1 MEHKLNCMNLESSK
15 IIVNKSSEE
24 IYNFLIE
31 VKNFEKL
38 MPEGISKFD
47 LISNNEFLFALKGM
61 PEITLVKKS
70 ETPFESVVLG
80 SSGKLEFSLKTSITS
95 LDQTKSQIQLLFSGD
110 FNPMM
115 TMMIK
120 GPISK
125 FIENLVNNIQK
136 YI

>member
-1 MEHKLNCMNLESSK
+1 MGHKLNCMNLESPK

-47 LISNNEFLFALKGM
+47 LISNSEFLFALKGM
-61 PEITLVKKS
+61 PEISLVKKS
-70 ETPFESVVLG
+70 VTHFDSVRLG
-80 SSGKLEFSLKTSITS
+80 SCGKLEFSLKASITS
-95 LDQTKSQIQLLFSGD
+95 LDQTKSQIQLLFTGD

-136 YI
+136 HI

>member
-47 LISNNEFLFALKGM
+47 LISNSEFLFALKGM
-61 PEITLVKKS
+61 Q
-70 ETPFESVVLG
+70 
-80 SSGKLEFSLKTSITS
+80 KLLW
-95 LDQTKSQIQLLFSGD
+95 
-110 FNPMM
+110 
-115 TMMIK
+115 
-120 GPISK
+120 
-125 FIENLVNNIQK
+125 
-136 YI
+136 

>member
-47 LISNNEFLFALKGM
+47 LISNSEFLFALKGM

-115 TMMIK
+115 TMMINK
-120 GPISK
+120 PISK

>member
-47 LISNNEFLFALKGM
+47 LISNSEFLFALKGM

-115 TMMIK
+115 TMMINE
-120 GPISK
+120 PISK

>member
-1 MEHKLNCMNLESSK
+1 MGHKLNCMNLESPK
-15 IIVNKSSEE
+15 IIVKKSSEE

-38 MPEGISKFD
+38 MPEGISKFN
-47 LISNNEFLFALKGM
+47 LISNREFLFALKGM

-80 SSGKLEFSLKTSITS
+80 SSGKLEFSLKASITS

-136 YI
+136 HI

>member
-1 MEHKLNCMNLESSK
+1 MGHKLNCMNLESPK
-15 IIVNKSSEE
+15 IIVKKSSEE

-47 LISNNEFLFALKGM
+47 LISNREFLFGLKGM

-80 SSGKLEFSLKTSITS
+80 SSGKLEFSLKASITS

-136 YI
+136 HI

>member
-1 MEHKLNCMNLESSK
+1 MGHKLNYMNLESPK

-47 LISNNEFLFALKGM
+47 LISNSEFLFALKGM

-80 SSGKLEFSLKTSITS
+80 SSGKLEFSLKASITS
-95 LDQTKSQIQLLFSGD
+95 LDQTKSQIQLLFTGD

-136 YI
+136 HI

>member
-1 MEHKLNCMNLESSK
+1 MNLESSK

-47 LISNNEFLFALKGM
+47 LIGNSEFLFALKGM

-70 ETPFESVVLG
+70 ETPFESL
-80 SSGKLEFSLKTSITS
+80 F
-95 LDQTKSQIQLLFSGD
+95 LDQL
-110 FNPMM
+110 
-115 TMMIK
+115 
-120 GPISK
+120 
-125 FIENLVNNIQK
+125 ENLSFH
-136 YI
+136 

>member
-47 LISNNEFLFALKGM
+47 LISNSEFLFALKGM

-80 SSGKLEFSLKTSITS
+80 SSGKLEFSLKASITS
-95 LDQTKSQIQLLFSGD
+95 LNQTKSQIQLLFTGD

-136 YI
+136 HI

>member
-1 MEHKLNCMNLESSK
+1 MGHKLNCMNLESPK

-38 MPEGISKFD
+38 MPEGISKFN
-47 LISNNEFLFALKGM
+47 LISNREFLFALKGM

-80 SSGKLEFSLKTSITS
+80 SSGKLEFSLKASITS

-136 YI
+136 HI

>member
-1 MEHKLNCMNLESSK
+1 
-15 IIVNKSSEE
+15 
-24 IYNFLIE
+24 
-31 VKNFEKL
+31 
-38 MPEGISKFD
+38 
-47 LISNNEFLFALKGM
+47 M

-80 SSGKLEFSLKTSITS
+80 SSGKLEFSLKASITS

-136 YI
+136 HI

>member
-1 MEHKLNCMNLESSK
+1 MGHKLNCMNLESPK
-15 IIVNKSSEE
+15 IIVKKSSEE

-38 MPEGISKFD
+38 MPEGISKFN
-47 LISNNEFLFALKGM
+47 LISNREFLFALKGM

-80 SSGKLEFSLKTSITS
+80 SSGKLEFSLKASITS
-95 LDQTKSQIQLLFSGD
+95 LDQTKSQIQLLFTGD

-136 YI
+136 HI

>member
-1 MEHKLNCMNLESSK
+1 MGHKLNCMNLESPK
-15 IIVNKSSEE
+15 IIVKKSSEE

-47 LISNNEFLFALKGM
+47 LISNSEFLFGLKGM

-80 SSGKLEFSLKTSITS
+80 SSGKLEFSLKASITR

-136 YI
+136 HI

>member
-1 MEHKLNCMNLESSK
+1 
-15 IIVNKSSEE
+15 
-24 IYNFLIE
+24 
-31 VKNFEKL
+31 

-47 LISNNEFLFALKGM
+47 LISNSEFLFALKGM

-70 ETPFESVVLG
+70 ETPHESVVLG
-80 SSGKLEFSLKTSITS
+80 SSGKLEFSLEASITS
-95 LDQTKSQIQLLFSGD
+95 LDRTKSQIQLLFSGN

-125 FIENLVNNIQK
+125 FIENLVNNIPK
-136 YI
+136 NI

>member
-1 MEHKLNCMNLESSK
+1 MGHKLNCMNLESPK

-38 MPEGISKFD
+38 MPEGISKFN
-47 LISNNEFLFALKGM
+47 LISNREFLFALKGM

-80 SSGKLEFSLKTSITS
+80 SSGKLEFSLKASITS
-95 LDQTKSQIQLLFSGD
+95 LDQTKSQIQLLFTGD

-136 YI
+136 HI

>member
-1 MEHKLNCMNLESSK
+1 MGHKLNCMNLESPK
-15 IIVNKSSEE
+15 IIVKKSSEE

-47 LISNNEFLFALKGM
+47 LISNSEFLFGLKGM

-80 SSGKLEFSLKTSITS
+80 SSGKLEFSLKASITS

-136 YI
+136 HI

>member
-1 MEHKLNCMNLESSK
+1 MYFHQL
-15 IIVNKSSEE
+15 
-24 IYNFLIE
+24 
-31 VKNFEKL
+31 
-38 MPEGISKFD
+38 
-47 LISNNEFLFALKGM
+47 
-61 PEITLVKKS
+61 
-70 ETPFESVVLG
+70 VVLG
-80 SSGKLEFSLKTSITS
+80 SSGKLEFSLKASITS

-136 YI
+136 HI